1 MGEVL
6 RPREGERRH
15 RQTYGYVTSELSAIT
30 PERQPLATLTRNLLC
45 SDRPCRFGRDPPV
58 RRTGGVTG
66 WGSSLRAGPARW
78 GSKTCEAPNGCRAAG
93 NGPSLAD
100 RGLSEG
106 CAQGGA
112 LPVGNGQITARWP
125 ISIGQTHRVATAGG
139 GNREPTGHPRRKR
152 ATAFTT
158 SNSDCDYQVLV
169 KHSR

>member
-1 MGEVL
+1 ML

-58 RRTGGVTG
+58 RKTGDVTG
-66 WGSSLRAGPARW
+66 WGSSLRAGLARW
-78 GSKTCEAPNGCRAAG
+78 GSNACMAPNGCRAAG

-100 RGLSEG
+100 RGPSEG

-112 LPVGNGQITARWP
+112 LPVSNGQITGRRP
-125 ISIGQTHRVATAGG
+125 ISIGQTHRVVTTGG
-139 GNREPTGHPRRKR
+139 RNRESTGHPRRKR
-152 ATAFTT
+152 AGPFTT
-158 SNSDCDYQVLV
+158 SNRDCDYQVLA